1 MKKRKAKKLLDQTI
15 LALGDELADLLFGA
29 EILVHTYKVAR
40 SGETISCDVK
50 TKRYAH
56 SQIGEWFHACHARDL
71 THPQLRGI
79 ALGAKHGDRNSITQ
93 HLPDTLNT
101 LSPHDSGHGRMGR
114 IVRGR
119 PSKSRQSGS
128 DGGANRLRIAAA
140 CVCIAAGVAAGALP
154 TRAEGDASTATFS
167 LTYTTGAA
175 VLDVGIDLKDREV
188 VFRKEPDFGGRRV
201 IRGAIPTG
209 AGKADFLG
217 FALAVEKRELYL
229 DANRNLDLTD
239 DPAGAVSAEDI
250 DAYLEFKRL
259 SFESAA
265 GTATVPR
272 VVDLVC
278 YDAGGTPSCEV
289 RIRSGWQGELDLCGE
304 KWQLAVADNL
314 DGVINGNDVFTLR
327 KTGPDADRAEIPD
340 ADRFPATGNLCLNGH
355 AYQLTFGFAGGG
367 PSSRLEVAFAPTD
380 PPRGSLR
387 IEGSHVRRIV
397 MRGPYTVV
405 LERPAGG
412 ISVPAGDY
420 APAPAFVQESEST
433 AVFATD
439 LAPLS
444 VSPGK
449 ELRRAAG
456 APLRNCVAAR
466 RCGPVLTLEYAL
478 QDGGGHCYQDLS
490 RDQDNRPGFVIR
502 SRGQPVASGAF
513 EYG

>member
-1 MKKRKAKKLLDQTI
+1 MMSVVSVWPSMSRGDGPGGRKR
-15 LALGDELADLLFGA
+15 
-29 EILVHTYKVAR
+29 
-40 SGETISCDVK
+40 
-50 TKRYAH
+50 
-56 SQIGEWFHACHARDL
+56 
-71 THPQLRGI
+71 
-79 ALGAKHGDRNSITQ
+79 
-93 HLPDTLNT
+93 
-101 LSPHDSGHGRMGR
+101 
-114 IVRGR
+114 
-119 PSKSRQSGS
+119 
-128 DGGANRLRIAAA
+128 RLRSAAICA
-140 CVCIAAGVAAGALP
+140 WLVAVVAAPGRTAQP
-154 TRAEGDASTATFS
+154 EVAPAGATFS
-167 LTYTTGAA
+167 LAYTTGAA
-175 VLDVGIDLKDREV
+175 ALDVGIDLKDREV

-217 FALAVEKRELYL
+217 FALDVEKRELYL

-259 SFESAA
+259 SFESAV
-265 GTATVPR
+265 GTASVPH
-272 VVDLVC
+272 VFDLVC

-289 RIRSGWQGELDLCGE
+289 RIRSGWQGELDLWGE

-314 DGVINGNDVFTLR
+314 DGVIDGNDVFTLR

-340 ADRFPATGNLCLNGH
+340 ADQFPATSNLCLNGH
-355 AYQLTFGFAGGG
+355 AYHLTFGFAGGG
-367 PSSRLEVAFAPTD
+367 PSSRLEVAFAPAD

-412 ISVPAGDY
+412 ISVPAGVY
-420 APAPAFVQESEST
+420 APAPAFVQESESST
-433 AVFATD
+433 VFATD
-439 LAPLS
+439 LAPLT

-456 APLRNCVAAR
+456 APLRNCVTAR